1 MDIFDISYYKGR
13 FYITATYRLND
24 TGNVYRKQ
32 IVVSSDKPE
41 GPYSK
46 PAIIDEDGIDP
57 SIFND
62 DDGRRYMLLN
72 RGARIFELN
81 EDATKQISKA
91 ELLFYGDNKRAPEGP
106 HLLKKDGYYYLF
118 EAEGG
123 TGPGHRITVSRSR
136 ELKGMIAAYTEYR
149 IHKDDMQ
156 FNKEN
161 ITNIFS
167 LSGFTC
173 LQQSVMNFVSLL
185 ETSILKDVQMTLK

>member
-1 MDIFDISYYKGR
+1 MLLQNQSGRLFDDLEGGRGYWAPDISYYKGR

-72 RGARIFELN
+72 REQEYLSLMRMLLNRYPKQSFCSMEIIREHRKDLIF
-81 EDATKQISKA
+81 
-91 ELLFYGDNKRAPEGP
+91 
-106 HLLKKDGYYYLF
+106 
-118 EAEGG
+118 
-123 TGPGHRITVSRSR
+123 
-136 ELKGMIAAYTEYR
+136 
-149 IHKDDMQ
+149 
-156 FNKEN
+156 
-161 ITNIFS
+161 
-167 LSGFTC
+167 
-173 LQQSVMNFVSLL
+173 
-185 ETSILKDVQMTLK
+185 

>member
-1 MDIFDISYYKGR
+1 MTLKEDEVTGPDISYYKGR

-72 RGARIFELN
+72 REQEYLSLMRMLLNRYPKQSFCSMEIIREHRKDLIF
-81 EDATKQISKA
+81 
-91 ELLFYGDNKRAPEGP
+91 
-106 HLLKKDGYYYLF
+106 
-118 EAEGG
+118 
-123 TGPGHRITVSRSR
+123 
-136 ELKGMIAAYTEYR
+136 
-149 IHKDDMQ
+149 
-156 FNKEN
+156 
-161 ITNIFS
+161 
-167 LSGFTC
+167 
-173 LQQSVMNFVSLL
+173 
-185 ETSILKDVQMTLK
+185 